1 MKIADQ
7 VRARTADTSYTNR
20 FRSVEARLAELE
32 RRPWLNSTS
41 ILGGSDGLDTRLS
54 ILESRAVYGGTALSH
69 VGTTLGAG
77 NFTLNL
83 DLAATSGL
91 TTSGDALA
99 VAPGLGIE
107 LASNQVAV
115 DTGYSFDWTAT
126 HTWDTD
132 TLVVSAEYDSV
143 SINWGEPDGLEP
155 AALRV
160 MSGATGDVTMYA
172 RLIPAQTAPL
182 LRFEDTAENPL
193 IILTATGSLQSGT
206 PAFYPGV
213 SGWEITSAGNAEF
226 NNVWIRGELH
236 AATFVA
242 DEMHAAGGT
251 LVVISATTVALP
263 FTLPALDASG
273 ALVVNGTEVTGLCPF
288 SDNDIVRIKWIDV
301 GSGFNGYD
309 VYLEVNGTPTSNSGR
324 NAATNTP
331 GTYSVPVIRRLGGA
345 TAVVVP
351 AGTAAVRWGEVDG
364 VALSYTGGI
373 LLTSDLNYAPYISV
387 YTVDSTK
394 TGSWGGTPPTQKP
407 RVHAGR
413 LEGLLSGL
421 PEQWG
426 IAAGT
431 NLSDAA
437 WSARYF
443 VASDLQFSLHN
454 IDIAQY
460 YAENNQTVSLTASGD
475 LLLGTNVQY
484 GASTTFDFDSATG
497 SLRVGPSTGKP
508 HLTWNATTLEL
519 YNSSDVSVITL
530 DSSGNS
536 YFSGVMTIGA
546 SGEIRQGTG
555 SLGSTYTGLRIYR
568 DGNIGKIAGYSN
580 NVVQWQADDT
590 GRLLF
595 AGGAGLLSQYG
606 VNLDI
611 ADTTDVPIP
620 THVLSGLNWW
630 DDATAADPTSALPKV
645 RAYGYFLNG
654 LEYGFQIDVY
664 NGTSMWL
671 QGGGVPVLH
680 FENVDLVSGLP
691 GFEINTSNV
700 VFSSGF
706 VLTGTADTDIG
717 AHLIP
722 GTDIDLGSAGDP
734 WRTLYVDTIVAGTIT
749 GSVALGGQTWRYD
762 DGDMYIY
769 SLSAGP
775 RTLYI
780 ANDHGSGVM
789 NLDVEGNIVVG
800 GNVDGVNVSSLNSS
814 YSVHIL
820 DTNAH
825 HAQQHSYD
833 SSDHSGSLSWS
844 NVNKTGS
851 SIADLASHS
860 HTLLTDIG
868 TNSHATIDLHIA
880 ATAAH
885 GATGAVVGTTNTQ
898 TLSNKTLT
906 LPKIDDTSANHTY
919 NVAVSELA
927 ANRTITLPL
936 LAGDDTFVFAS
947 FTQTLANKTLTTPTI
962 ASFTNA
968 QHAHTDAASGGTVA
982 HSSTTGRT
990 EDDHHAKQHAMLDA
1004 AHHTYT
1010 GGAQYDVFGLSA
1022 ASTLSLLTTKH
1033 DVSDASTALLRS
1045 NSGVLTLLSLAANS
1059 VTTPLLTSTAEL
1071 TISSVGDITLS
1082 PTGGDVITDDGVSLH
1097 SYSYS
1102 STYPLGGY
1110 LIAPT
1115 AVAGQYGMVIGTIES
1130 DELHTKVFV
1139 ADEVRISRG
1148 EQIWSRSY
1156 GIVAED
1162 WITPAALGDT
1172 VSVTF
1177 EVAPMIVGDLFVAGE
1192 WLLFRMIDAD
1202 DGIGFDVWGQVSG
1215 TPSTPDTPFWGSI
1228 MPDALWP
1235 DKMWPM
1241 YSLAST
1247 TQTWTFT
1254 LRSGPLNTRVPR
1266 GVPAV
1271 DYATSGQSYI
1281 ALSVI
1286 SPATAPY
1293 IRIASWSGANPYEPA
1308 NHFDIVFIGNLNGAS
1323 WATGERGIAVRS
1335 ADGEQIAEMSDSA
1348 LLLRNAAIDL
1358 YDGVT
1363 QTVHIGSSGDD
1374 LWIGV
1379 SPADK
1384 RLEWNGSVLSIEGS
1398 IVITGGSGYSA
1409 LTDIPDSLADINA
1422 DERYELTTV
1431 SAAVFTETWDDA
1443 NALSQWEVYSTPS
1456 ELVIS
1461 SGIGSAGGNALTIG
1475 NNSGNDQSWIIS
1487 NRLIPFDGGK
1497 TYRMRVRTLRNS
1509 GTGVVYF
1516 GFVGVAADGVTLV
1529 NVSGANSYSSQH
1541 YHTANGLSPSTLWTE
1556 YVGYTKGF
1564 GATVGTAIV
1573 GTVDAPG
1580 QMHPNVRYLRPMILA
1595 NYNAQTGQ
1603 TVVDMVTVEAI
1614 SAAWYSL
1621 DGMPVRFN
1629 DAPSTTGLYL
1639 TSTHLGYYDASG
1651 TPAWKMWMASTGQF
1665 YFGGSSGAHLEW
1677 DGTKLRGTNGTNDQ
1691 WWADSTTGKFLW
1703 GAGEGVLDQDGLSLT
1718 TYTNYDTGTGNN
1730 SHLIWYET
1738 PATRTYAIA
1747 DMYVGDSTSAVYDA
1761 STLPRNRVPGLFFK
1775 SSTAEQYPTIAVE
1788 DSLGNVST
1796 LWHPGLGHL
1805 YMENAT
1811 DRVQTGVARAWDAT
1825 GLRMEDDGGNL
1836 GVFVADGGNV
1846 GIRTNA
1852 PITSAALDI
1861 SSTTGSLV
1869 VPRMTTTQRNAL
1881 TAANGMIVYNTTDAK
1896 FQGYQGG
1903 SWVNFV

>member
-7 VRARTADTSYTNR
+7 IRARTADTSYSNR
-20 FRSVEARLAELE
+20 FRSVESRLAELE
-32 RRPWLNSTS
+32 RRPWLNAVS
-41 ILGGSDGLDTRLS
+41 GSSGTEGLDTRLS

-83 DLAATSGL
+83 DLATSSGL
-91 TTSGDALA
+91 TTVGDALA

-107 LASNQVAV
+107 IDANEVAV

-132 TLVVSAEYDSV
+132 TLVVSVEYDSV

-160 MSGATGDVTMYA
+160 KSSATGDVTMYA
-172 RLIPAQTAPL
+172 RLIAAQTAPL
-182 LRFEDTAENPL
+182 LRFEDVAENPL

-206 PAFYPGV
+206 PAFYPGQT
-213 SGWEITSAGNAEF
+213 GWEITSEGNAEF
-226 NNVWIRGELH
+226 NNAWIRGELH

-251 LVVISATTVALP
+251 VVVVSATTVALP
-263 FTLPALDASG
+263 FTLPALDASSTIT
-273 ALVVNGTEVTGLCPF
+273 VNGTEATGLCPF
-288 SDNDIVRIKWIDV
+288 VDDDIVRIKWIDI
-301 GSGFNGYD
+301 STGFNGYD
-309 VYLEVNGTPTSNSGR
+309 VYLEVNGTPTSNADR
-324 NAATNTP
+324 NSVTNNP
-331 GTYSVPVIRRLGGA
+331 GTYSVPVIRRLGGS
-345 TAVVVP
+345 TGVTVP
-351 AGTAAVRWGEVDG
+351 SGTATVKWGEVNG
-364 VALSYTGGI
+364 AALSYTGGI

-394 TGSWGGTPPTQKP
+394 TGSWAGSPPTQKP
-407 RVHAGR
+407 RVHVGR

-431 NLSDAA
+431 NLSDTA

-454 IDIAQY
+454 IDISQY

-519 YNSSDVSVITL
+519 YNSSDVSVIAL

-555 SLGSTYTGLRIYR
+555 TLGSTYTGLRVYR
-568 DGNIGKIAGYSN
+568 DGDIGKIAGYSN

-611 ADTTDVPIP
+611 AATTEVPIP
-620 THVLSGLNWW
+620 THVLTGLNWW
-630 DDATAADPTSALPKV
+630 DDASTANPASQLPRV
-645 RAYGYFLNG
+645 RAYGYFLDG
-654 LEYGFQIDVY
+654 LDYGFQIDVY

-706 VLTGTADTDIG
+706 VITDTATTDIG

-734 WRTLYVDTIVAGTIT
+734 WRALYVDTIVAGTIT
-749 GSVALGGQTWRYD
+749 GSVALGGQVWRYD
-762 DGDMYIY
+762 DGNMYIY
-769 SLSAGP
+769 SLSAST
-775 RTLYI
+775 RTLYV
-780 ANDHGSGVM
+780 ANDHATGTM
-789 NLDVEGNIVVG
+789 NLDVEGNIAVG
-800 GNVDGVNVSSLNSS
+800 GTVDGVDVASLSSS
-814 YSVHIL
+814 YSLHIL

-825 HAQQHSYD
+825 HAKQHSYD
-833 SSDHSGSLSWS
+833 STADHSGTLSWS
-844 NVNKTGS
+844 NINKTGS

-860 HTLLTDIG
+860 HAALTDIG
-868 TNSHATIDLHIA
+868 TNTHADIDNHIS

-898 TLSNKTLT
+898 TLTNKTLT
-906 LPKIDDTSANHTY
+906 LPKISDTSANNTY
-919 NVAVSELA
+919 NFGVSELA
-927 ANRTITLPL
+927 SDRTITLPL
-936 LAGDDTFVFAS
+936 LTGNDTFVFES

-968 QHAHTDAASGGTVA
+968 QHAHTDASSGGTIA
-982 HSSTTGRT
+982 HSSTTGQT
-990 EDDHHAKQHAMLDA
+990 TDDHHAKLHAMLDTT
-1004 AHHTYT
+1004 HHSYT
-1010 GGAQYDVFGLSA
+1010 GGAQFDVFGLSA
-1022 ASTLSLLTTKH
+1022 ASTLAKLTPKH
-1033 DVSDASTALLRS
+1033 DVSDASSALLRS
-1045 NSGVLTLLSLAANS
+1045 NSGVLTLLSLVANS

-1071 TISSVGDITLS
+1071 TISAVGDVTLS
-1082 PTGGDVITDDGVSLH
+1082 PTGGDVITSDGTSLH

-1102 STYPLGGY
+1102 TTYPIGGY

-1115 AVAGQYGMVIGTIES
+1115 AVSGQYGMSVGTIES

-1162 WITPAALGDT
+1162 FTTPSSLGGT

-1177 EVAPMIVGDLFVAGE
+1177 EVAPMIVGNLFVAGE
-1192 WLLFRMIDAD
+1192 WLLFRMVDAD

-1228 MPDALWP
+1228 MPDRLWP
-1235 DKMWPM
+1235 NKMWPV
-1241 YSLAST
+1241 YSLTAT
-1247 TQTWTFT
+1247 EQIWTFT
-1254 LRSGPLNTRVPR
+1254 LRSGPTNTRVPR
-1266 GVPAV
+1266 GVVAI
-1271 DYATSGQSYI
+1271 DYGVSGQSYI
-1281 ALSVI
+1281 ALSVV
-1286 SPATAPY
+1286 SPTSAPY
-1293 IRIASWSGANPYEPA
+1293 IRIASWSGANPHSPA
-1308 NHFDIVFIGNLNGAS
+1308 NHSDIVFIGNLNGAS
-1323 WATGERGIAVRS
+1323 WATGDRGIAVRS
-1335 ADGEQIAEMSDSA
+1335 SDGAHIAEMSDSA
-1348 LLLRNAAIDL
+1348 LLLRNASIDL
-1358 YDGVT
+1358 YDGAT
-1363 QTVHIGSSGDD
+1363 QTVHISSEGDNF
-1374 LWIGV
+1374 WIGT
-1379 SPADK
+1379 SPSDK
-1384 RLEWNGSVLSIEGS
+1384 KFNWESGVLNIEGS

-1422 DERYELTTV
+1422 SERYELTTV
-1431 SAAVFTETWDDA
+1431 SSAVFSETWDNADA
-1443 NALSQWEVYSTPS
+1443 IDQWEPYGTPS

-1461 SGIGSAGGNALTIG
+1461 AGTGSAGGNALSIG
-1475 NNSGNDQSWIIS
+1475 NNSGNDQSWLVS
-1487 NRLIPFDGGK
+1487 RRLIPFDSGK
-1497 TYRMRVRTLRNS
+1497 TYRMRVRVLRNS
-1509 GTGVVYF
+1509 GAGVVYF
-1516 GFVGVAADGVTLV
+1516 GFAGVAADGVTLV
-1529 NVSGANSYSSQH
+1529 NVNGADSNASQH
-1541 YHTANGLSPSTLWTE
+1541 YHTANGLLPSTTWTE
-1556 YVGYTKGF
+1556 YVGYTRGF
-1564 GATVGTAIV
+1564 GATVGTGVV
-1573 GTVDAPG
+1573 GTVSAPG
-1580 QMHPNVRYLRPMILA
+1580 QMHPNVRYLRPLIIV
-1595 NYNAQTGQ
+1595 NYASQTGQ
-1603 TVVDMVTVEAI
+1603 SVVDMVTVEAI

-1629 DAPSTTGLYL
+1629 DAPTTSGLYL
-1639 TSTHLGYYDASG
+1639 TPTNMGYYNGS
-1651 TPAWKMWMASTGQF
+1651 AWKMWMANTGQF

-1677 DGTKLRGTNGTNDQ
+1677 DGTKLRGLNSSNVEQ
-1691 WWADSTTGKFLW
+1691 WYADSTSGKLYAA
-1703 GAGEGVLDQDGLSLT
+1703 AGDVWMDTDGLNIKSGTAETGFIGLQWKYTGGSEPYPIEAWLRGTHMGGSDGYLEYGGDVHRWFT
-1718 TYTNYDTGTGNN
+1718 TDEAEQLMELNVDTG
-1730 SHLIWYET
+1730 L
-1738 PATRTYAIA
+1738 
-1747 DMYVGDSTSAVYDA
+1747 MVY
-1761 STLPRNRVPGLFFK
+1761 GQI
-1775 SSTAEQYPTIAVE
+1775 E
-1788 DSLGNVST
+1788 
-1796 LWHPGLGHL
+1796 
-1805 YMENAT
+1805 
-1811 DRVQTGVARAWDAT
+1811 
-1825 GLRMEDDGGNL
+1825 
-1836 GVFVADGGNV
+1836 
-1846 GIRTNA
+1846 TNA
-1852 PITSAALDI
+1852 MIRCAN
-1861 SSTTGSLV
+1861 
-1869 VPRMTTTQRNAL
+1869 MTTTERDGFTPQ
-1881 TAANGMIVYNTTDAK
+1881 NGMIMYNTTTGK
-1896 FQGYQGG
+1896 FQGYQAGA
-1903 SWVNFV
+1903 WVNFV